1 MSTIS
6 TLHTLAISGDSHA
19 FFAFLYKQDRK
30 HAYDLLDHFQQ
41 HKPKACATTRTSKER
56 RRIAEGLLVSVIA
69 EWGVLPDRKWFEHLL
84 QCADFPPNAAH
95 NITRFTV
102 GKNYI
107 PDVPAVTREYLYYI
121 INRMQDQEYIP
132 YANLPDEK
140 GVIRKSKT
148 GPRSGHSNP
157 IPAAPESLSWI
168 GLAAEE
174 PRESTPG

>member
-30 HAYDLLDHFQQ
+30 HAFDLFDHFRT
-41 HKPKACATTRTSKER
+41 HKPKACAATRTTKDR
-56 RRIAEGLLVSVIA
+56 RRIADGLLVSVIA
-69 EWGVLPDRKWFEHLL
+69 EWGVLPDRKWFCHLL
-84 QCADFPPNAAH
+84 QCADFPPNVAH

-132 YANLPDEK
+132 YGRLEGDKKA
-140 GVIRKSKT
+140 KT

-168 GLAAEE
+168 GLAAEQ
-174 PRESTPG
+174 PRESTPE